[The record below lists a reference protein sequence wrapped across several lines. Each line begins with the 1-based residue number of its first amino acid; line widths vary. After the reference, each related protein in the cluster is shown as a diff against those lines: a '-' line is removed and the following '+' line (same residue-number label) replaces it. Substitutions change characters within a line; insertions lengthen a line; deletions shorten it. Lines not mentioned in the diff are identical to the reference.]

1 MNKKKGSGRGVGLY
15 IMFFIVL
22 LVTISVLMG
31 PGQEAP
37 AATYTDVRQAILEE
51 QATELILGENQILLE
66 LRYLCFKS
74 WEQIAVLM
82 NYNCNYVFDLHK
94 RALKAVVVPQTSE
107 EN

>member
-66 LRYLCFKS
+66 LKDGSQMVYEVTNMDYFMEMGLSTIRM
-74 WEQIAVLM
+74 E
-82 NYNCNYVFDLHK
+82 
-94 RALKAVVVPQTSE
+94 
-107 EN
+107 

>member
-66 LRYLCFKS
+66 LKDGS
-74 WEQIAVLM
+74 QMV
-82 NYNCNYVFDLHK
+82 
-94 RALKAVVVPQTSE
+94 
-107 EN
+107 